1 MENACVYDNLL
12 GLKRVLNITIKN
24 LKKDIHTPE
33 NSVQG
38 RSNRKKIRY
47 VRWILNLIKS
57 EGDYTYQEFLDTID
71 LKIEA
76 RKKDLAKAWIKN
88 PKETIEDSINNL
100 AWLRNIIETTRKR
113 EFNDISLKY
122 DIIYYCDC

>member
-1 MENACVYDNLL
+1 MVNTYAYDNLL
-12 GLKRVLNITIKN
+12 VLKRVLNIAVKN
-24 LKKDIHTPE
+24 LKKDIHTSE
-33 NSVQG
+33 DSAYG

-57 EGDYTYQEFLDTID
+57 EDDFTYQEFLDTID

-113 EFNDISLKY
+113 EFNDIIFS
-122 DIIYYCDC
+122 

>member
-1 MENACVYDNLL
+1 MVNTYAYDNLL
-12 GLKRVLNITIKN
+12 VLKRVLNIAVKN

-57 EGDYTYQEFLDTID
+57 EGDFY
-71 LKIEA
+71 
-76 RKKDLAKAWIKN
+76 
-88 PKETIEDSINNL
+88 
-100 AWLRNIIETTRKR
+100 
-113 EFNDISLKY
+113 ISRIFRY
-122 DIIYYCDC
+122 HRSEN

>member
-1 MENACVYDNLL
+1 
-12 GLKRVLNITIKN
+12 
-24 LKKDIHTPE
+24 
-33 NSVQG
+33 
-38 RSNRKKIRY
+38 

-57 EGDYTYQEFLDTID
+57 ECDFTYQEFLDTID

-100 AWLRNIIETTRKR
+100 A
-113 EFNDISLKY
+113 
-122 DIIYYCDC
+122 